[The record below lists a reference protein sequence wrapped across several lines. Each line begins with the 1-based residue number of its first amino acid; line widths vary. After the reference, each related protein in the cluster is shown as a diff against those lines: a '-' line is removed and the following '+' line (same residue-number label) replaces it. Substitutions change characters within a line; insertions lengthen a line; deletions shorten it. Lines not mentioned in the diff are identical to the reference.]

1 MKTLSLP
8 ETFTISDAAKSAGL
22 GIETVRYYEREGL
35 LREPPRTASGYRQY
49 KEEDVRRLS
58 FIRRAKTLGF
68 SLREIRELLGL
79 TEQRAASAREVK
91 ELASAKLEQVREQIR
106 DLQKIERA
114 LRGLV
119 EECTG
124 VGPSSRCPILN
135 AMTLESI
142 GGTPVRRKPTTCH

>member
-8 ETFTISDAAKSAGL
+8 ESFTISDAAKSAGL

-49 KEEDVRRLS
+49 NDDDVRRLA

-91 ELASAKLEQVREQIR
+91 ELASAKLEHVREQIR

-114 LRGLV
+114 LHGLV

-124 VGPSSRCPILN
+124 VGPASRCPILN
-135 AMTLESI
+135 AIALESI
-142 GGTPVRRKPTTCH
+142 GGTPVRRKSTACH